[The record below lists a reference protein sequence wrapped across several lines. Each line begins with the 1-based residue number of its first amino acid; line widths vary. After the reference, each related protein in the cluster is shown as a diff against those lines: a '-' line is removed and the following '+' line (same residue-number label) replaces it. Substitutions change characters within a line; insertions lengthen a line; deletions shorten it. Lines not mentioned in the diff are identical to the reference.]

1 MARTRTARGGPGR
14 AGAPSVRT
22 GSGAAVALQ
31 FQNRQISVYRG
42 TTVTDLGDR
51 SDVGAPL
58 YTNLPAAIAEVSETV
73 YDFAT
78 QRPQTIRSI
87 RCIMPGWA
95 DVIASDTL
103 QDQFTGYFYI
113 VLSLEAEPGIGYY
126 PPRKL
131 LELRMRSGVSIAS
144 D

>member
-1 MARTRTARGGPGR
+1 MARTRTSRGGPGR

-22 GSGAAVALQ
+22 GSGSAVALQ

-42 TTVTDLGDR
+42 TTVTDLGDV

-58 YTNLPAAIAEVSETV
+58 YTNLPAAIAEISETV

-87 RCIMPGWA
+87 RCIMPGWV
-95 DVIASDTL
+95 DVVASDTL
-103 QDQFTGYFYI
+103 QDQFTGFFYI

-131 LELRMRSGVSIAS
+131 LELRMRSGVSIQS